1 MSPWLEYLISPYRDY
16 SLFEIVLESVAAFF
30 GLLSVWYARK
40 ADIKVY
46 PTGLL
51 STTIY
56 IYVTI
61 RAGLYAD
68 SGINAYYS
76 AMSIYGWMV
85 WSGVREN
92 HIEPPIRKLDA
103 PGWSLSTGLFACSF
117 VALFLVL
124 KNFTDSTVP
133 AIDSFTTATFF
144 VAMWLMAR
152 KRIEH
157 WLFWIVGNVVSVPL
171 YIYKGLGITA
181 LQFAIFLILAIQ
193 GWNTWKKEL
202 KKKP

>member
-1 MSPWLEYLISPYRDY
+1 MSHWLEYLISPYRDY
-16 SLFEIVLESVAAFF
+16 SLYEIVLESIAALF

-40 ADIKVY
+40 ANIKVY

-56 IYVTI
+56 IYVTL

-76 AMSIYGWMV
+76 AMSIYGWIV

-92 HIEPPIRKLDA
+92 HIEPPIRKLD
-103 PGWSLSTGLFACSF
+103 PQGWGFSIGLFAISF
-117 VALFLVL
+117 IALYIVL

-144 VAMWLMAR
+144 LGMWLMAR

-181 LQFAIFLILAIQ
+181 FQFTIFLILAIQ

-202 KKKP
+202 KKE

>member
-1 MSPWLEYLISPYRDY
+1 MSNWLEYLISPYRQY
-16 SLFEIVLESVAAFF
+16 SLFEIVFESIAAFF

-46 PTGLL
+46 PTGLV

-76 AMSIYGWMV
+76 AMSIYGWIV

-92 HIEPPIRKLDA
+92 HIEPPIRKLNTS
-103 PGWSLSTGLFACSF
+103 GWRFSIGLFAISF
-117 VALFLVL
+117 LALLLVL

-133 AIDSFTTATFF
+133 AIDSFTTAAFF
-144 VAMWLMAR
+144 VGMWLMAR

-171 YIYKGLGITA
+171 YMYKGLGITA
-181 LQFAIFLILAIQ
+181 IQFAVFLILAIQ
-193 GWNTWKKEL
+193 GWNTWQKEMKK
-202 KKKP
+202 

>member
-1 MSPWLEYLISPYRDY
+1 MSHWLEYLISPYRDY
-16 SLFEIVLESVAAFF
+16 SLFEIVLESIAAFF

-56 IYVTI
+56 IYVTL

-76 AMSIYGWMV
+76 AMSIYGWVV
-85 WSGVREN
+85 WSGVRE
-92 HIEPPIRKLDA
+92 HFIEPPIRKLGA
-103 PGWSLSTGLFACSF
+103 PGWSFSIGLFAISF

-124 KNFTDSTVP
+124 KNLTDSTVP

-144 VAMWLMAR
+144 VGMWLMAR

-181 LQFAIFLILAIQ
+181 FQFAIFLILAIQ

-202 KKKP
+202 KKE

>member
-1 MSPWLEYLISPYRDY
+1 MTHWLDYLTAPYLEYSPLD
-16 SLFEIVLESVAAFF
+16 IALESIASFF

-40 ADIKVY
+40 ANLKVY

-56 IYVTI
+56 IYVTL

-76 AMSIYGWMV
+76 VMSIYGWVV
-85 WSGVREN
+85 WSGVRKN
-92 HIEPPIRKLDA
+92 NIEPPIRKLDMT
-103 PGWSLSTGLFACSF
+103 GWRFSLGLFTFSF
-117 VALFLVL
+117 ISLFLVL

-144 VAMWLMAR
+144 VGMWLMAR

-157 WLFWIVGNVVSVPL
+157 WLFWIAGNLVSVPL
-171 YIYKGLGITA
+171 YLYKGLGITA
-181 LQFAIFLILAIQ
+181 FQFVVFLILAIQ

-202 KKKP
+202 EKG

>member
-1 MSPWLEYLISPYRDY
+1 MSHWLEYLISPYRDY
-16 SLFEIVLESVAAFF
+16 SLFEIVLESIAAFF

-40 ADIKVY
+40 ANIKVY
-46 PTGLL
+46 PTGLV

-56 IYVTI
+56 IYVTM

-76 AMSIYGWMV
+76 VMSIYGWMV

-92 HIEPPIRKLDA
+92 RIEPPIRKLDTS
-103 PGWSLSTGLFACSF
+103 GCRLSIGIFAISF
-117 VALFLVL
+117 LALFLVL

-133 AIDSFTTATFF
+133 AIDSFTTAAFF
-144 VAMWLMAR
+144 VGMWLMAR

-181 LQFAIFLILAIQ
+181 IQFAVFLILAVQ

-202 KKKP
+202 GKK

>member
-1 MSPWLEYLISPYRDY
+1 MSHWLEYLLSPYREY
-16 SLFEIVLESVAAFF
+16 SLFEIVLESVAALF

-40 ADIKVY
+40 ANIKVY
-46 PTGLL
+46 PTGLV

-56 IYVTI
+56 IYVTM

-76 AMSIYGWMV
+76 VMSIYGWMV

-92 HIEPPIRKLDA
+92 RIEPPIRKLDTS
-103 PGWSLSTGLFACSF
+103 GWRLSIGIFAISF
-117 VALFLVL
+117 FALFLVL

-133 AIDSFTTATFF
+133 AIDSFTTAAFF
-144 VAMWLMAR
+144 VGMWLMAR

-181 LQFAIFLILAIQ
+181 IQFAVFLLLAIQ

-202 KKKP
+202 AKK

>member
-1 MSPWLEYLISPYRDY
+1 MSHWLEYLISPYRDY
-16 SLFEIVLESVAAFF
+16 SLYEIVLESIAALF

-40 ADIKVY
+40 ANIKVY

-56 IYVTI
+56 IYVTL

-76 AMSIYGWMV
+76 AMSIYGWIV

-103 PGWSLSTGLFACSF
+103 QGWGFSIGLFAISF
-117 VALFLVL
+117 IALYIVL

-144 VAMWLMAR
+144 VGMWLMAR

-181 LQFAIFLILAIQ
+181 FQFTIFLILAIQ

-202 KKKP
+202 KKE